1 MVDTTTCERFEPHR
15 GRKQVEDY
23 WQGGTVVV
31 EFGRWS
37 GTLVLLEGGWV
48 VRYITKS
55 DGQLFVGW

>member
-1 MVDTTTCERFEPHR
+1 MKDSNRIVEENKSRII
-15 GRKQVEDY
+15 GRVGL
-23 WQGGTVVV
+23 WWLGV
-31 EFGRWS
+31 FFIGRWS